1 MLCVP
6 TNCAEFS
13 RPRSL
18 LVFVNPV
25 AGRGRST
32 RIYRE
37 KVASLFELARVAT
50 EVIVTE
56 KRHHAQN
63 VLQEIDLEQFD
74 GLVSIAFVYS
84 AAEERYV
91 LFVIL
96 PFVQS
101 VLSQTCCV
109 TLRNM
114 LNRSKTFWICF

>member
-1 MLCVP
+1 ML
-6 TNCAEFS
+6 TSIIINECASYGTFCAVEFG

-18 LVFVNPV
+18 LVFVNPI

-37 KVASLFELARVAT
+37 KVAPLFELARVAT

-74 GLVSIAFVYS
+74 G
-84 AAEERYV
+84 
-91 LFVIL
+91 
-96 PFVQS
+96 
-101 VLSQTCCV
+101 
-109 TLRNM
+109 
-114 LNRSKTFWICF
+114 

>member
-1 MLCVP
+1 MVVTYKLTCLILCVFN
-6 TNCAEFS
+6 NCAEFS

-63 VLQEIDLEQFD
+63 VLQEVDLEQFD
-74 GLVSIAFVYS
+74 GLVSSAFVY
-84 AAEERYV
+84 RTV
-91 LFVIL
+91 VI
-96 PFVQS
+96 Q
-101 VLSQTCCV
+101 
-109 TLRNM
+109 LRRDVYH
-114 LNRSKTFWICF
+114 L